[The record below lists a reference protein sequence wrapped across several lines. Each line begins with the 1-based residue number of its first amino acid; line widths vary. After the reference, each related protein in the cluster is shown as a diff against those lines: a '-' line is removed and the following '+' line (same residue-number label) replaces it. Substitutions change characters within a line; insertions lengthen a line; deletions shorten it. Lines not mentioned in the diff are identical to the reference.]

1 MQQKCFER
9 AVMETMSTSQFVE
22 ELPVLKTFYEALP
35 EENYRAIPDSWFV
48 AVTDVVQ
55 SRAAIEAGKFK
66 AVNMAGVAMITG
78 IMNALDHQKIP
89 YIFGGDG
96 AAIAFSSD
104 DYDFVKDVLSKTR
117 TWVRDELSL
126 ELRAAIVPVKDI
138 REKGCDVKIAGL
150 FVSQAIINFAFIGR
164 GIALAE
170 GLMKQGEYEIAP
182 ASSGEYPDLTGL
194 SCRWMPIEKEGSKII
209 SMIVEVADGEASIP
223 AGVLE
228 ELLYMIN
235 SDKPEGHP
243 APEDQVKFK
252 WPVEGVG
259 LEAKATGMSKAKL
272 YLIAFIA
279 LVLNK
284 TGWSMGAFDPKHYR
298 KQLSLNTDYRKIQD
312 GIRMTLS
319 MDVEKVKELRAFL
332 EKYRDKKAL
341 KFGLSEQDSAVLT
354 CFVPSITSDDHYHFM
369 DGAGGGYALAA
380 DNLQ

>member
-1 MQQKCFER
+1 
-9 AVMETMSTSQFVE
+9 MESMSTSQFVE

-35 EENYRAIPDSWFV
+35 EDNYRAVPDGWFI

-78 IMNALDHQKIP
+78 IMNALDHQTIP

-96 AAIAFSSD
+96 AAIAFSPD
-104 DYDFVKDVLSKTR
+104 DYELVKDVLSKTR
-117 TWVRDELSL
+117 TWVSDELSL

-138 REKGCDVKIAGL
+138 RAKGCDVKVAGL

-164 GIALAE
+164 GVALAE
-170 GLMKQGEYEIAP
+170 TLMKQGEYEVMP
-182 ASSGEYPDLTGL
+182 AKSGEYPDLTGL
-194 SCRWMPIEKEGSKII
+194 SCRWMPIEKKGSKII
-209 SMIVEVADGEASIP
+209 SMIVEAYEGKASIP
-223 AGVLE
+223 ADVLG
-228 ELLYMIN
+228 ELLKMIN
-235 SDKPEGHP
+235 SDTPEGHP
-243 APEDQVKFK
+243 APEDEIKFK
-252 WPVEGVG
+252 WPVEGVD

-279 LVLNK
+279 LILNK
-284 TGWSMGAFDPKHYR
+284 TGWSMGDFDPAHYR

-319 MDVEKVKELRAFL
+319 LQHEKVSELRAFL
-332 EKYRDKKAL
+332 ENQRDKKAL
-341 KFGLSEQDSAVLT
+341 RFGLSEQDSAVLT
-354 CFVPSITSDDHYHFM
+354 CFVPSIASDDHYHFL

>member
-9 AVMETMSTSQFVE
+9 VVMETMSTSQFVE

-35 EENYRAIPDSWFV
+35 EENYRPIPDSWFV

-96 AAIAFSSD
+96 AAIAFSPD
-104 DYDFVKDVLSKTR
+104 DYDLVKDVLSKTR

-164 GIALAE
+164 GVALAE
-170 GLMKQGEYEIAP
+170 RLMKQGEYEITP
-182 ASSGEYPDLTGL
+182 AKSGEYPDLTGL

-228 ELLYMIN
+228 ELLSMIN

-252 WPVEGVG
+252 WPAEGVD
-259 LEAKATGMSKAKL
+259 LEAKATGMSKIKL

-284 TGWSMGAFDPKHYR
+284 TGWSMGAFDPTHYR

-332 EKYRDKKAL
+332 EKHRDKKAL

>member
-1 MQQKCFER
+1 MQWKCFER
-9 AVMETMSTSQFVE
+9 AIMESMSTSQFVE

-35 EENYRAIPDSWFV
+35 EDNYRAVPDSWFV

-96 AAIAFSSD
+96 AAIAFSPD
-104 DYDFVKDVLSKTR
+104 DYELVKDVLSKTR
-117 TWVRDELSL
+117 TWVSDELSL

-138 REKGCDVKIAGL
+138 RAKGCDVKVAGL

-164 GIALAE
+164 GVALAE
-170 GLMKQGEYEIAP
+170 ILMKQGEYEVMP
-182 ASSGEYPDLTGL
+182 AKSGEYPDLTGL
-194 SCRWMPIEKEGSKII
+194 SCRWMPIEKKGSKII
-209 SMIVEVADGEASIP
+209 SMIVEAYEGKASIP
-223 AGVLE
+223 ADVLG
-228 ELLYMIN
+228 ELLKMIN
-235 SDKPEGHP
+235 SDTPEGHP
-243 APEDQVKFK
+243 APEDEIKFK
-252 WPVEGVG
+252 WPVEGVD

-279 LVLNK
+279 LILNK
-284 TGWSMGAFDPKHYR
+284 TGWSMGDFDPAHYR

-319 MDVEKVKELRAFL
+319 LQHEKVSELRAFL
-332 EKYRDKKAL
+332 ENQRDKKAL
-341 KFGLSEQDSAVLT
+341 RFGLSEQESAVLT
-354 CFVPSITSDDHYHFM
+354 CFVPSIASDDHYHFL

>member
-1 MQQKCFER
+1 MKS
-9 AVMETMSTSQFVE
+9 MSTSQFVE

-35 EENYRAIPDSWFV
+35 EENYRAVPDGWFV

-96 AAIAFSSD
+96 AAIAVSPD
-104 DYDFVKDVLSKTR
+104 DYDLVKDVLSKTR
-117 TWVRDELSL
+117 TWVSDELSL
-126 ELRAAIVPVKDI
+126 ELRSAIVPVRDI
-138 REKGCDVKIAGL
+138 RLKGGDVKIAGL

-164 GIALAE
+164 GVAIAE
-170 GLMKQGEYEIAP
+170 TLMKQGEYEVLP
-182 ASSGEYPDLTGL
+182 AKSGEYPDLTGL
-194 SCRWMPIEKEGSKII
+194 SCRWMPIEKKGSKII
-209 SMIVEVADGEASIP
+209 SMIVEAYEGKASIP
-223 AGVLE
+223 ANVLG
-228 ELLYMIN
+228 ELLVMIDA
-235 SDKPEGHP
+235 DKPEGHP
-243 APEDQVKFK
+243 APEDEIKFK
-252 WPVEGVG
+252 WPVEGVD

-279 LVLNK
+279 LILNK
-284 TGWSMGAFDPKHYR
+284 TGWSMGDFDPSHYR

-319 MDVEKVKELRAFL
+319 LEHEKVSELRAFL
-332 EKYRDKKAL
+332 ERQRDNKAL
-341 KFGLSEQDSAVLT
+341 RFGLSEQDSAVLT
-354 CFVPSITSDDHYHFM
+354 CFVPSIASDDHYHFM

-380 DNLQ
+380 ENLQ

>member
-9 AVMETMSTSQFVE
+9 AEMKRISTSQFVE

-35 EENYRAIPDSWFV
+35 EDNYKAIPDDWFV

-55 SRAAIEAGKFK
+55 SRKAIEDGKFK

-78 IMNALDHQKIP
+78 IMNKLGHQKIP

-96 AAIAFSSD
+96 AAVAFSPD
-104 DYDFVKDVLSKTR
+104 DYECVKDVLAKTK

-126 ELRAAIVPVKDI
+126 ELRAAIVPIKDV
-138 REKGCDVKIAGL
+138 RAKGNDVKIAGL

-164 GIALAE
+164 GVALAE
-170 GLMKQGEYEIAP
+170 TLMKQGDYEVVP
-182 ASSGEYPDLTGL
+182 ANTGEYPDLTGL
-194 SCRWMPIEKEGSKII
+194 SCRWMPVEKEGSKII
-209 SMIVEVADGEASIP
+209 SMIVEAVDGKTSIP
-223 AGVLE
+223 EGVLE
-228 ELLYMIN
+228 ELLGLIN
-235 SDKPEGHP
+235 ADKPEGHP

-252 WPVEGVG
+252 WPVEGVD
-259 LEAKATGMSKAKL
+259 LEAKATGASKAKL
-272 YLIAFIA
+272 YLIALIA

-284 TGWSMGAFDPKHYR
+284 TGWSMGAFDPTHYR

-319 MDVEKVKELRAFL
+319 LEHKKVVELRAFL
-332 EKYRDKKAL
+332 EKQRDKKRL
-341 KFGLSEQDSAVLT
+341 RFGLSEQDSAVLT
-354 CFVPSITSDDHYHFM
+354 CFVPSVTSDDHYHFM

-380 DNLQ
+380 DNMY